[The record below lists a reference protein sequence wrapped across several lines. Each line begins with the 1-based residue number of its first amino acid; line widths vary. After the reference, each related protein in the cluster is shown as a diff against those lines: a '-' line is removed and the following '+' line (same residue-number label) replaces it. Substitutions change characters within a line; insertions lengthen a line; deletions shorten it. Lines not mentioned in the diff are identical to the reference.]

1 MPQGTVKTFDPETCT
16 GSLVLDDQTE
26 YPIDPETFLASGLVD
41 LRLGQRV
48 RFELTDDRIEA
59 LDLVSF

>member
-1 MPQGTVKTFDPETCT
+1 MPQGTVKTFDPEACT

-26 YPIDPETFLASGLVD
+26 YAIDRETFLASGLVD

-48 RFELTDDRIEA
+48 RFELADDRIEQ